1 MHKGNFNFM
10 VCWKSHSPLHVE
22 KIQFLK
28 RKYLFSVLYYARN
41 HSYRKLFHIY
51 VYPVC
56 IYSCITMD
64 RETVLS
70 TSKISLL
77 VNLEKT
83 NMNPLHTYTVHT
95 SQSVNIL
102 NLPLPP
108 YNLFFLLG
116 FDFNTECSWSLRV
129 IRCHRES
136 VAGLLGSALLV
147 GTGLLLWWL
156 DPVFSLD
163 LNQQNHLPHK
173 LEHYIIK
180 DFAS

>member
-116 FDFNTECSWSLRV
+116 FDFNTECS
-129 IRCHRES
+129 
-136 VAGLLGSALLV
+136 
-147 GTGLLLWWL
+147 
-156 DPVFSLD
+156 
-163 LNQQNHLPHK
+163 
-173 LEHYIIK
+173 
-180 DFAS
+180 